1 MTFPQMIEYNDAV
14 QDPRAFTDLELK
26 AGKVATTPLGLPL
39 ALSGGFALTYTLQ
52 TPQKKIA
59 VRCFHKEVPDAQ
71 RRYAKISEKLRTLG
85 SRYFVNFDFQPQG
98 IRIRGA
104 EYPIVK
110 MDWAEGETLGIHLDR
125 VSSNPSHLTS
135 LRQSF
140 FDLSECLERNG
151 VAHGDIQNENVII
164 SNGGPRLID
173 YDGMFVPGLIEG
185 QGAEIGN
192 KHFQHPQRDATL
204 FGPKMDRF
212 SFIVLDVSLE
222 ALAVDPA
229 LHRRFREGGN
239 AIIFNANDFAA
250 PATSEIF
257 SILAGIPTLRDSAKK
272 LSAICGAPISNVPTL
287 ADFRAG
293 RNIPISVA
301 RPVATPAKP
310 SPSPTYIGAFQVLD
324 AKEFRTVLQHVG
336 DKVELVGQIVSVKNG
351 TGKRGRGKG
360 LPYVFINFG
369 PWNKESVKIAI
380 WSEGLGNLSE
390 RPSEAWVGKWI
401 SVTGLIDPPFSG
413 NHYGRPY
420 QNVGIAVDS
429 DNQIIRITESEA
441 KFRMG
446 RGGGARPT
454 KAAPVGKPKNAD
466 ILKDLKGT
474 VRTPSTPSPVSPRS
488 PVPPPS
494 SPTKSLSRNEQ
505 ILQTIKPTI
514 TGTQQSSPPGYS
526 PPRYSP
532 PQSPGLLTRVPGA
545 VWGWLAF
552 FVFMALVRL
561 SK

>member
-1 MTFPQMIEYNDAV
+1 MIEYNDAV

-71 RRYAKISEKLRTLG
+71 RRYAKISEKLRALG

-104 EYPIVK
+104 GYPIVK
-110 MDWAEGETLGIHLDR
+110 MDWAEGETLGVHLDR
-125 VSSNPSHLTS
+125 MSSNSSHLTS

-140 FDLSECLERNG
+140 FDLSEYLERNS

-164 SNGGPRLID
+164 SNSSPRLID
-173 YDGMFVPGLIEG
+173 YDGMFVPGLTEG

-192 KHFQHPQRDATL
+192 KHFQHPQRGTTL

-222 ALAVDPA
+222 ALAVDPT

-239 AIIFNANDFAA
+239 AIIFNANDFAS

-257 SILAGIPTLRDSAKK
+257 GILAGMPTLRDSAKK
-272 LSAICGAPISNVPTL
+272 LSAICGAPISSVPTL

-293 RNIPISVA
+293 RNIPISVSP
-301 RPVATPAKP
+301 PVVTLAKP

-324 AKEFRTVLQHVG
+324 AKDFRTVLQHVG
-336 DKVELVGQIVSVKNG
+336 DKVELVGQIVSVKHG

-369 PWNKESVKIAI
+369 PWNKESVKITI

-390 RPSEAWVGKWI
+390 RPTEAWVGKWI

-429 DNQIIRITESEA
+429 DSQIIRITESEA
-441 KFRMG
+441 RFRLG
-446 RGGGARPT
+446 RGGARSTKVSSGARP
-454 KAAPVGKPKNAD
+454 KNTD
-466 ILKDLKGT
+466 ILKDLKGGA
-474 VRTPSTPSPVSPRS
+474 RAPSTSPRVT
-488 PVPPPS
+488 PRATAPIPS
-494 SPTKSLSRNEQ
+494 SAKPLSRNEQ
-505 ILQTIKPTI
+505 ILQTLKPVT
-514 TGTQQSSPPGYS
+514 TGSQQSSSTSYS
-526 PPRYSP
+526 PSRYSP
-532 PQSPGLLTRVPGA
+532 PPKSPGLLSRVPGW

-552 FVFMALVRL
+552 SIFMALIRANR
-561 SK
+561 